1 MKLLFISLI
10 IIYFIP
16 AVYGQ
21 QGSKADDALLLE
33 YYQNQ
38 RFADAADYLKKTYPE
53 PVTDLKILGSLAYS
67 SQMAGRLPEA
77 ELYYGRIYAADTT
90 NTTVIFSLGNIMARR
105 GDNVKAL
112 FYYKKIL
119 LKDSTNFSVYKQM
132 GGMAQNAG
140 SMADAIKY
148 YEKANQINPA
158 EPGVAYDLS
167 SFYINAKRYQKAD
180 TIVSAALKA
189 DTANLLL
196 LLSKA
201 QVDYH
206 LEKYPETI
214 FECTKLINYGQ
225 RQNLVISTLGT
236 SYFELKDYNNCI
248 NTFKLLEETNTATE
262 ISYYCTAMSYKA
274 LGNQPMAIS
283 YFEKAIKEAI
293 STHVNSYYGEMADS
307 YSQLHQ
313 VKNAVAAYQKSLL
326 YGELPLT
333 YYDIASLYDT
343 ELKRKELA
351 LQYYK
356 KYVKSDPP
364 QNQKPYLNYS
374 KRRIGEL
381 SR

>member
-1 MKLLFISLI
+1 MKSLFINLI
-10 IIYFIP
+10 IICLIP

-21 QGSKADDALLLE
+21 QGVKADDALLLE

-67 SQMAGRLPEA
+67 SQIAGRLPDAEA
-77 ELYYGRIYAADTT
+77 YYGRIYAADTT

-112 FYYKKIL
+112 FYFKKIL

-132 GGMAQNAG
+132 GSMSLNAG
-140 SMADAIKY
+140 NVADALKY
-148 YEKANQINPA
+148 YEKANQINPG

-167 SFYINAKRYQKAD
+167 SFYINAKQYQKAD
-180 TIVSAALKA
+180 TIVSGALKA

-196 LLSKA
+196 LISKA

-206 LEKYPETI
+206 LEKYPETVL
-214 FECTKLINYGQ
+214 ECIKLINYGQ

-236 SYFELKDYNNCI
+236 SYYKLKDYNNCI
-248 NTFKLLEETNTATE
+248 HTFKLLEETNTATE
-262 ISYYCTAMSYKA
+262 ISYYCTGMSYKA
-274 LGNQPMAIS
+274 LGDQQMAIS

-293 STHVNSYYGEMADS
+293 SNNVNSYYGEMADS
-307 YSQLHQ
+307 YSQVHQ
-313 VKNAVAAYQKSLL
+313 VKNAVSAYQKSLL
-326 YGELPLT
+326 YGVMPLT
-333 YYDIASLYDT
+333 YYDIAGLYDVQ
-343 ELKRKELA
+343 LKNKALA

-364 QNQKPYLNYS
+364 KEQKEYLNYS